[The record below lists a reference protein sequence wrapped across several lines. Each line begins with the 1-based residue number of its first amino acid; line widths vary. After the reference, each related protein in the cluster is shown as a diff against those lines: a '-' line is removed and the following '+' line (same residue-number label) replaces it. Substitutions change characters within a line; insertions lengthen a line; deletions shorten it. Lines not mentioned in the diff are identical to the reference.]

1 MLHLFSRAEL
11 ITLFDRARCAELQEI
26 LGQNNIESHVKVF
39 NRMTQT
45 HVGGGR
51 RTPPPLQTSEKAWQY
66 TIYVAR
72 KDLDF
77 ARHVTGL
84 GEG

>member
-1 MLHLFSRAEL
+1 MLPLFSRAEL
-11 ITLFDRARCAELQEI
+11 ITLFDRTRCGEIQER
-26 LGQNNIESHVKVF
+26 LAQNNIESHVKVF

-45 HVGGGR
+45 HVGGGC
-51 RTPPPLQTSEKAWQY
+51 RTLPPLQTGEKAWQY

-72 KDLDF
+72 KDLAF